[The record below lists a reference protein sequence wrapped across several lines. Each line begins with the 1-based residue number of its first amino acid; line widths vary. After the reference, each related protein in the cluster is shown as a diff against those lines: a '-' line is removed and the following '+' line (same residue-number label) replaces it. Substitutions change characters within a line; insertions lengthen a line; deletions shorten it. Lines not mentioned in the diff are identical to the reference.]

1 MNAKKLLIVL
11 MSVTLISLF
20 TVPAMAFL
28 DDNSTDNSTNASAE
42 TEAAASVTQIDN
54 STNKANASQTRA
66 IPGNVPIPGGTG
78 FFTTPTPDGSF
89 ETLKTALMFANMF
102 SEQALVS
109 LAAGGSVRIF
119 VKDLSPK
126 ISATF
131 EDSNNKMIKIV
142 LDVPKGLTYKGPANG
157 EAKNGSTNS
166 IQVMAA
172 IALKALRNGS
182 NVVYFAAEGAHR
194 GVETSGWGIGFAHTK
209 ASHDNV
215 SAGGTGY
222 AAAKAGPQD
231 KPWLQGF
238 AFVE

>member
-28 DDNSTDNSTNASAE
+28 DDNSTDNSTNA
-42 TEAAASVTQIDN
+42 EANATSGISQTDN
-54 STNKANASQTRA
+54 SVSTSKQSERA
-66 IPGNVPIPGGTG
+66 IPANIPVYGGTG

-89 ETLKTALMFANMF
+89 ESLKTALMFANMF

-109 LAAGGSVRIF
+109 LAAGGRTKIF
-119 VKDLSPK
+119 VKDLSPQV
-126 ISATF
+126 SATF
-131 EDSNNKMIKIV
+131 EDPNNKMIKIV
-142 LDVPKGLTYKGPANG
+142 LDAPKGLKYEGPANG
-157 EAKNGSTNS
+157 EATNGTTNS
-166 IQVMAA
+166 IQLMAA

-238 AFVE
+238 AFVK